1 MPEIIDLTRPLSR
14 ETLAYP
20 GDSRALKVERLKYG
34 VPGMTVSHLS
44 LLDLHAAT
52 HIDAP
57 LHFTPDGA
65 DVADL
70 PLRLLPLRLIRASIT
85 LEPSDVPDDIAGQAV
100 LIAAGWELPPE
111 TPAYFESFPF
121 LTEGAAAALAD
132 RGAALVGV
140 ESPSVDPADASHDYR
155 AHRILLGAGIPIVE
169 GLCNLD
175 RLNAD
180 TRYWFGAFG
189 LPIRGAE
196 ASPVRAIAI
205 VWNDDS

>member
-1 MPEIIDLTRPLSR
+1 MPKVIDLTRPIST
-14 ETLAYP
+14 ETLSYP
-20 GDSRALKVERLKYG
+20 GGSRALEVTTVDCG
-34 VPGMTVSHLS
+34 VFGMIVSRLS

-57 LHFTPDGA
+57 LHFVPDGS

-70 PLRLLPLRLIRASIT
+70 PLRLLPLRLIRGSTTI
-85 LEPSDVPDDIAGQAV
+85 EPSDIPDDIAGQAV
-100 LIAAGWELPPE
+100 LFASGWELPPE

-121 LTEGAAAALAD
+121 LTEGAAAALAE

-140 ESPSVDPADASHDYR
+140 ESPSVDPAGASHDYR